1 MKKTFALSIV
11 SALLLV
17 FSVGC
22 ANRRSASA
30 KGNPAPTESRAEVVN
45 RMADASSVL
54 NELVSTPDNSIPD
67 TVLSRAK
74 CVAVVP
80 SMVKGG
86 FVIGGQHGR
95 GVVTCRTGNGWSA
108 PAFVTITGGSWG
120 AQIGAE
126 SVDLVLLFMS
136 DKGMQSLLGNSVK
149 LGADASVAAGPLG
162 RQASAGTDVA
172 MNAEILSYSRTR
184 GLFAG
189 LDLNGAAV
197 RTDEDSTRALYG
209 KYIGFHQL
217 LGGSVPPPEGSRQ
230 FLATVERDFAAANAK
245 K

>member
-17 FSVGC
+17 FAMGC

-30 KGNPAPTESRAEVVN
+30 KGNPAPTETRAEVVN

-67 TVLSRAK
+67 TVLTRSK

-95 GVVTCRTGNGWSA
+95 GVVTCRTGHGWSA
-108 PAFVTITGGSWG
+108 PAFLTITGGSWG

-136 DKGMQSLLGNSVK
+136 DKGVQSLLGNSVK
-149 LGADASVAAGPLG
+149 LGADASLAAGPIG

-209 KYIGFHQL
+209 KYIGFRQL
-217 LGGSVPPPEGSRQ
+217 LGGSVPAPAGSRE
-230 FLATVERDFAAANAK
+230 FLASVERDFAAANAK